1 MAADITTITKLIT
14 DFSNETREEAVT
26 VQVLGSLLQKI
37 ADVIGTTALQSD
49 VQSLGAWRTLFA
61 KLNTLVTD
69 ITIGSD
75 DRNNVYLSLSKGNVA
90 TGSIQSQPNSIC
102 IRQATTERAGAMRA
116 QQVQDLNK
124 CKSDISAINTSL
136 TSLNTSLSK
145 MNTEL
150 MRHSRQLTTDSNALS
165 SIDTWIK
172 QAANTISSLQSSIRT
187 LQANFNTFASMKQTT
202 TIHIECQIKD
212 SKLYIQGANQ
222 LISSGLLPVI
232 FRYSIRTSRRK
243 MNENGIRDYMP
254 KRRGWHRFFDS
265 KKILVRT
272 DDIIEFREDT
282 VYRPLGT
289 PVKYSDSP
297 KYLFAFEK
305 VKIDSDTGDVSEVC
319 VPFGQKLYNVYNN
332 LRLFKFAIGF
342 YKPVSNNSTF
352 TFSDLRTNLAVF
364 RVRVESFR
372 AGTGKQNTYYYLSR

>member
-26 VQVLGSLLQKI
+26 VQVLGALLQKI

-75 DRNNVYLSLSKGNVA
+75 DRNSIYLSLNKGNVA

-124 CKSDISAINTSL
+124 CKSDISAINS
-136 TSLNTSLSK
+136 SLNSLNSSLSK

-150 MRHSRQLTTDSNALS
+150 MRHSRQLTTDGNALS

-172 QAANTISSLQSSIRT
+172 QTANTISSLQSSIRT

-212 SKLYIQGANQ
+212 SMLYIQGANQ

-254 KRRGWHRFFDS
+254 KRRGWHRFFDN

-305 VKIDSDTGDVSEVC
+305 VKIDSDTGDVSEVR

-342 YKPVSNNSTF
+342 YQPVSNNSTF

-364 RVRVESFR
+364 RVRVESFG